1 MSVEASS
8 PLYRGR
14 FAVLIG
20 LVLVAAAT
28 RLVPHPPNVTPV
40 AAMAL
45 FGGATFV
52 DRRAA
57 LAIPLGAMLL
67 SDIGL
72 AFVRYDPSLVFTPM
86 LLVIYGSFAMIVGL
100 GFILRGRRRPLRVA
114 LVMLTASVLFFV
126 VTNLGVWALGGLYP
140 RTAAGLGACFV
151 AAIPFFRNTLAGDAV
166 SAFVLFGAL
175 AIVERGFPRL
185 ADPIARGA
193 RREAVRA

>member
-1 MSVEASS
+1 MSAEKSS

-14 FAVLIG
+14 FVVLLG
-20 LVLVAAAT
+20 LVLVAAGT

-45 FGGATFV
+45 LGGATFV

-57 LAIPLGAMLL
+57 LGIPLGAMLL

-72 AFVRYDPSLVFTPM
+72 ALLRYDPSLVFTPM
-86 LLVIYGSFAMIVGL
+86 LLVIYGCFAVIVCL
-100 GFILRGRRRPLRVA
+100 GFILRGRRRSLGA
-114 LVMLTASVLFFV
+114 LVTLAASVLFFV
-126 VTNLGVWALGGLYP
+126 VTNLGVWALGDLYP

-151 AAIPFFRNTLAGDAV
+151 AAIPFFRNTLGGDAV

-175 AIVERGFPRL
+175 AMVERGFPRL

-193 RREAVRA
+193 RREAVPA